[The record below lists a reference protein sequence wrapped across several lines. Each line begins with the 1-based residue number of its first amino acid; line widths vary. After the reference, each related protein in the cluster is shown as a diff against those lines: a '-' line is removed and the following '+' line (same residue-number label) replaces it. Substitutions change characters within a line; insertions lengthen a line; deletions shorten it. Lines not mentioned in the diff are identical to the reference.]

1 MDRAN
6 KQVFIG
12 RENGSI
18 DKDRIIPS
26 RFRAKTYCPTGQL
39 QHPSINR
46 TNPENALFYLH
57 QPTPLFALSL
67 FRSFTHSQFT
77 QSLIDPMKGFQFSN
91 FVPPEQKDGSKF
103 DQLLNI
109 FQQLL
114 LLTSG
119 DVEQAMSWMSQLD
132 RQYSL
137 TDDKYGIGN
146 FFDDLK
152 EKGYLTEANEEG
164 KIAMTP
170 KSEQTIRRSALEEI
184 FGKLKRSKS
193 GGNHQTPYTGT
204 GDELSSDLRTYQFGD
219 SLEQISMTESI
230 KNAQINSGVEDF
242 RLMERDLE
250 VTEKEQ
256 KSQTSTVLMIDI
268 SHSMILYG
276 EDRIT
281 PAKKVALALTELI
294 KSKYPKDTLDIVVFG
309 NDAWQIQAKELPYLE
324 VGPYH
329 TNTVAGLELAMD
341 LLRRRKNKNKQI
353 FMITDG
359 KPTCLK
365 EGIKYYK
372 NSFGLDRK
380 VVSKTLTLAAQ
391 ARRLEI
397 PVTTFMIASDPYLK
411 QFVQE
416 FTKVNNGRAYYSG
429 LQGLGNMMFEDFQRN
444 RRKNIK

>member
-1 MDRAN
+1 
-6 KQVFIG
+6 
-12 RENGSI
+12 
-18 DKDRIIPS
+18 
-26 RFRAKTYCPTGQL
+26 
-39 QHPSINR
+39 
-46 TNPENALFYLH
+46 
-57 QPTPLFALSL
+57 
-67 FRSFTHSQFT
+67 
-77 QSLIDPMKGFQFSN
+77 MKGFQFSQY
-91 FVPPEQKDGSKF
+91 VPPEQKDGNKF

-114 LLTSG
+114 LITSG
-119 DVEQAMSWMSQLD
+119 DVEQSMAWMNQLD
-132 RQYSL
+132 RQYGL
-137 TDDKYGIGN
+137 TDDKYGMGD
-146 FFDDLK
+146 FFQELK
-152 EKGYLTEANEEG
+152 DKGYLTEENAEG
-164 KIAMTP
+164 QIRMTP
-170 KSEQTIRRSALEEI
+170 KSEQTIRKSALDEI
-184 FGKLKRSKS
+184 FGKLKRSNS
-193 GGNHQTPYTGT
+193 GGNHNTPYTGT
-204 GDELSSDLRTYQFGD
+204 GDELSSDIRAYQFGD

-230 KNAQINSGVEDF
+230 RNAQINSGVDDF
-242 RLMERDLE
+242 TLMERDLE
-250 VTEKEQ
+250 VTQKEQ
-256 KSQTSTVLMIDI
+256 KTQTSTVLMIDI

-281 PAKKVALALTELI
+281 PAKKVALALVELV
-294 KSKYPKDTLDIVVFG
+294 KQKYPKDTLDIVVFG
-309 NDAWQIQAKELPYLE
+309 NDAWQIQAKDLPYLE

-397 PVTTFMIASDPYLK
+397 PITTFMIATDQYLK